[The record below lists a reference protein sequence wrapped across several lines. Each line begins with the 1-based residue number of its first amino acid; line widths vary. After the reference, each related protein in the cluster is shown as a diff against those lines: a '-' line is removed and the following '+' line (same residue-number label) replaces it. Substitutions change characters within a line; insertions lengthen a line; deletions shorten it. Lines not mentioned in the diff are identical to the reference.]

1 MRITWERGVR
11 YLGVFT
17 VAAFFVT
24 AMTPLP
30 NAIGSR
36 LGVMSNHLQPADAII
51 VLGSGVMRNGAL
63 DTESMRRA
71 IAGIQFYKRG
81 LAPILVLSGTGRSD
95 SPQPTEAE
103 VRAKLAATMGI
114 PPAAILKEE
123 TAHTTFEES
132 IHISRA
138 LHQRGAERVLLVT
151 DSLHMRRA
159 VRVFEHAGLNV
170 QPAISAD
177 YPAALNSAVDRLWLA
192 MRIAQESAAMIYYR
206 LAGYV

>member
-1 MRITWERGVR
+1 MTWERGIR

-17 VAAFFVT
+17 VVTFFIT
-24 AMTPLP
+24 AMTPLT

-36 LGVMSNHLQPADAII
+36 LGVMSDHLQPADAII

-81 LAPILVLSGTGRSD
+81 LAPILVVSGTGRSD
-95 SPQPTEAE
+95 TPQPTEAE
-103 VRAKLAATMGI
+103 VRARLAETMGI
-114 PPAAILKEE
+114 PPDAILKEE

-132 IHISRA
+132 VHISRV
-138 LHQRGAERVLLVT
+138 LHQRRAERVLLVT

-177 YPAALNSAVDRLWLA
+177 YPAALSSSADRLWLA
-192 MRIAQESAAMIYYR
+192 MRIAQEGAAMIYYR
-206 LAGYV
+206 LAGYM